1 MLMTPQYNQTI
12 FSSIWDSVEE
22 FLDDCHASQMPITLT
37 DTNLTTLYYL
47 LYGRHGNDP
56 IVNRDLNQWKY
67 RLYSVIFQ
75 YGPTWEKRL
84 ELQGKIRSLTDDQL
98 RQGAKVIHN
107 NASNPQSTP
116 TTATLEELEYINSQ
130 DTSNQKRSLM
140 DAYGTQWEL
149 LDNDVTE
156 EFLIRFDKLFLKVVM
171 PQNPLLYS
179 QEDIED
185 YD

>member
-12 FSSIWDSVEE
+12 FSNIWDSVED
-22 FLDDCHASQMPITLT
+22 FMSDCHASQMPITLT
-37 DTNLTTLYYL
+37 DTSLTTLYYL

-67 RLYSVIFQ
+67 RIYSVIFQ

-84 ELQGKIRSLTDDQL
+84 DIQGKIRNLTEDQL
-98 RQGAKVIHN
+98 IQGSKVISN
-107 NASNPQSTP
+107 NASNPQSVP
-116 TTATLEELEYINSQ
+116 TTSTLDELEYINSQ
-130 DTSNQKRSLM
+130 VTSNQKRSHM
-140 DAYGTQWEL
+140 EAYALQWEMIA
-149 LDNDVTE
+149 NDVTE
-156 EFLIRFDKLFLKVVM
+156 DFLMRFDNLFLKVLI